1 LRFKFDFSYFSAVVV
16 KTTGLLGKQDGKMEA
31 RIGVFWGDKDDMNVY
46 QKIDTDGGLVVSLP
60 LAELEAVNIALRQVC

>member
-1 LRFKFDFSYFSAVVV
+1 
-16 KTTGLLGKQDGKMEA
+16 MEA